1 MKCKYCDCELVEGK
15 RFCPNCGRE
24 QEEAAEAVAAE
35 ETVVNENETVTGET
49 ATADMAAQETAAQPE
64 IKEGIKATPGKIALA
79 IAAGVVVLALLVALV
94 LSGIDG
100 KNGNLLFTG
109 TDATGEPSDIAVE
122 TEPAETVPPTTPPDG
137 NPEDVT
143 CKGTY
148 SAAEEEII
156 ADANTVVAT
165 IGEHELTIGL
175 LQAYYWD
182 GIYAF
187 LQDYGSYA
195 SLFGLDF
202 NQSLDTQLC
211 TIGDISMTWQQY
223 FLQYALDNWHSHQ
236 AVTLVG
242 AENGY
247 DLNPEL
253 LEDLELGH
261 QQMEETAVSY
271 GYENM
276 DEFMYDYMAPGCS
289 YENYKKYL
297 DLYYRGYG
305 YLDQIYMD
313 TVFTAE
319 DVEAYFLENEADYAE
334 SGITKDM
341 GDYVD
346 VRHILLTPEGG
357 TTDEN
362 GNTVYSDAEWEACRQ
377 AAQEILDQWL
387 AGDATEEGFAELANT
402 HSTDPGSNT
411 VGGLYEGVYEG
422 QMVPA
427 FNDWCFDE
435 SRAYGDYG
443 LVKTEYGY
451 HIMFFVGSQD
461 IWYVTVES
469 DMINDVVSA
478 VMPAAMEK
486 YPMTVDYSA
495 IKLSVVEFT
504 SG

>member
-1 MKCKYCDCELVEGK
+1 MKCKYCQAELEEDAKLCPVCGK
-15 RFCPNCGRE
+15 A
-24 QEEAAEAVAAE
+24 QEEPAAE
-35 ETVVNENETVTGET
+35 ETAAEMTAENAAVEETVE
-49 ATADMAAQETAAQPE
+49 AAEEAAAPE

-79 IAAGVVVLALLVALV
+79 IAAGVVVLALLVGLV
-94 LSGIDG
+94 FSGIDG
-100 KNGNLLFTG
+100 DLLFTG
-109 TDATGEPSDIAVE
+109 GDTAEPTVGATE
-122 TEPAETVPPTTPPDG
+122 TPEETVPEETVPATTPPDG

-143 CKGTY
+143 CKGSY
-148 SAAEEEII
+148 SVSEEEIKAA
-156 ADANTVVAT
+156 ADTVVAT
-165 IGEHELTIGL
+165 VGGHELTIGL

-195 SLFGLDF
+195 SMFGLDF
-202 NQSLDTQLC
+202 NQNLDNQLC

-247 DLNPEL
+247 ALSTEL
-253 LEDLELGH
+253 VEDLEQGH
-261 QQMEETAVSY
+261 LQMEEAAASY
-271 GYENM
+271 GYEDM

-289 YENYKKYL
+289 FENYKTYL

-305 YLDQIYMD
+305 YLDQVYLN
-313 TVFTAE
+313 TSVTAE
-319 DVEAYFLENEADYAE
+319 EVEAYFLENEADYLE

-341 GDYVD
+341 GNYVD

-362 GNTVYSDAEWEACRQ
+362 GETVYSDAEWEACRA

-387 AGDATEEGFAELANT
+387 AGEATEDSFALLANT

-411 VGGLYEGVYEG
+411 NGGLYEAVYEG
-422 QMVPA
+422 QMVTE

-435 SRAYGDYG
+435 SRAHGDYG
-443 LVKTEYGY
+443 LVKTTYGY
-451 HIMFFVGSQD
+451 HVMFYVGSQD
-461 IWYVTVES
+461 IWYATVEG

-478 VMPAAMEK
+478 IMPAAMEK

-495 IKLSVVEFT
+495 IKLSIVEFT